1 MDASLRRYLELLPLP
16 GGMTVTLLRQALPH
30 VNGNAAGKW
39 VGPLNVACRTYNI
52 TRSLRRMAAFLGHV
66 AHESGYLRKVEED
79 LHYKD
84 PERINEKFKAIKTD
98 EEAKAYVD
106 HPEALANKV
115 YADRNGN
122 GDTASG
128 DGWKYRGRGL
138 IQLTGKAN
146 YAAFAKDT
154 NVDVVQNPE
163 LVATPQY
170 AALSAAWFFKKH
182 NLNEL
187 ADAEDYQALSKRINK
202 SLESFASREA
212 KRKRALEALCL
223 AALVN
228 LVPAGH
234 FRL

>member
-1 MDASLRRYLELLPLP
+1 MCGSGSWPE
-16 GGMTVTLLRQALPH
+16 
-30 VNGNAAGKW
+30 N
-39 VGPLNVACRTYNI
+39 CRWCTN
-52 TRSLRRMAAFLGHV
+52 RSARRMAAFLGHI

-84 PERINEKFKAIKTD
+84 SQRINEKFKAIKTD
-98 EEAKAYVD
+98 EEAEAYVN

-146 YAAFAKDT
+146 YAAFAKDA
-154 NVDVVQNPE
+154 NVDVVQNPN

-170 AALSAAWFFKKH
+170 AALSAAWFFRKH
-182 NLNEL
+182 RLNEL
-187 ADAEDYQALSKRINK
+187 ADAGDYQALSKRINT
-202 SLESFASREA
+202 SLESFPAREA

-228 LVPAGH
+228 RVPVGH
-234 FRL
+234 LGL